1 MKSEYEKYI
10 IDGKCILPD
19 SITEIE
25 RCAFY
30 SCIRLTS
37 IEIPNNVTEI
47 GTLAFRGCTGL
58 TSIEIPDSVTE
69 IEDSAFDGCTRLKSI
84 ILNITNK
91 IPAYSE
97 TFIENVLRK
106 LRNSQVKLTV
116 NIPIGTVYAYRH
128 YPHFDQDR
136 LEFIPCIRP
145 KRID

>member
-37 IEIPNNVTEI
+37 IEIPNN
-47 GTLAFRGCTGL
+47 
-58 TSIEIPDSVTE
+58 VTE

-116 NIPIGTVYAYRH
+116 NIPIGTGYAYRH

>member
-10 IDGKCILPD
+10 IDGNCRLPD
-19 SITEIE
+19 YITEIE
-25 RCAFY
+25 RCAFN

-69 IEDSAFDGCTRLKSI
+69 IEDSAFDGCTCRKSI

-116 NIPIGTVYAYRH
+116 NIPIGTGYAYRH